1 MTNAAPTLR
10 RADGG
15 GLARI
20 GQLSIAWLLAAL
32 VLIPLAVMLVTS
44 FKTQR
49 QIFEHGFSFLF
60 MPTLENYRTI
70 LEGRFLGYV
79 GNSIVVGVVATLLTL
94 ALGTMC
100 AYALS
105 RFTFMGRTSLAMGT
119 LLLRTIPPA
128 VLAVPIYFI
137 WNSIGLQGLN
147 GLILVY
153 VALNLPFTIWLLYG
167 FIEQVP
173 RELEES
179 AAVDGC
185 GPFRGFFVLILPLL
199 KPGLAAAGI
208 FTFRIA
214 WNELVLASILTNRTS
229 RTLPY
234 AVFLTIKDTGI
245 DWGEL
250 MAAGVLVAIPPLLFT
265 FVAARQIIAGLTSG
279 AVKG

>member
-1 MTNAAPTLR
+1 MTTSRP
-10 RADGG
+10 ADQIDFAQG
-15 GLARI
+15 ARL
-20 GQLSIAWLLAAL
+20 GVAWLLGAF
-32 VLIPLAVMLVTS
+32 VLLPLAVMIATS
-44 FKTQR
+44 FKSQR
-49 QIFEHGFSFLF
+49 QIFDSGFSFF
-60 MPTLENYRTI
+60 FTPTLENYRAI
-70 LEGRFLGYV
+70 LQGRFLGYI
-79 GNSIVVGVVATLLTL
+79 GNSVIVGVVATLLTL
-94 ALGTMC
+94 ILGTMC

-105 RFTFMGRTSLAMGT
+105 RFRFAGRAPLAIGT

-137 WNSIGLQGLN
+137 WNSVGLEGLT
-147 GLILVY
+147 GLIIVY

-173 RELEES
+173 TELEE
-179 AAVDGC
+179 AATVDGC
-185 GPFRGFFVLILPLL
+185 GPYRLFFTVILPLL

-214 WNELVLASILTNRTS
+214 WNELVLASILTSRTT

-234 AVFLTIKDTGI
+234 AVFLYIKDTGI

-250 MAAGVLVAIPPLLFT
+250 MAAGVLIAIPPLLFT
-265 FVAARQIIAGLTSG
+265 FFAARQIIAGLTAG

>member
-1 MTNAAPTLR
+1 MTPSFARSAPRVLQIAA
-10 RADGG
+10 
-15 GLARI
+15 
-20 GQLSIAWLLAAL
+20 AWLLAL
-32 VLIPLAVMLVTS
+32 VVIVPLTVMVATS

-49 QIFEHGFSFLF
+49 QIFDSGFSFF
-60 MPTLENYRTI
+60 FAPTLDNYRNI

-79 GNSIVVGVVATLLTL
+79 GNSIIVGVVSTLATLVI
-94 ALGTMC
+94 GTMC

-105 RFTFMGRTSLAMGT
+105 RFRFAGRTSLAWST

-137 WNSIGLQGLN
+137 WNRVGLDGLG
-147 GLILVY
+147 GLIIVY

-167 FIEQVP
+167 FIEQIP

-199 KPGLAAAGI
+199 KPGLAAAAI

-214 WNELVLASILTNRTS
+214 WNELVLSSILTNRTT

-234 AVFLTIKDTGI
+234 AVFLFIKDTGI

-250 MAAGVLVAIPPLLFT
+250 MAAGVLIAIPPLIFT
-265 FVAARQIIAGLTSG
+265 FMAARQIIAGLTSG

>member
-1 MTNAAPTLR
+1 MSRDAAT
-10 RADGG
+10 RAV
-15 GLARI
+15 
-20 GQLSIAWLLAAL
+20 QLTVAWLLAI
-32 VLIPLAVMLVTS
+32 VVIVPLAVMVATS
-44 FKTQR
+44 LKTQR
-49 QIFEHGFSFLF
+49 QIFDSGFSFLF
-60 MPTLENYRTI
+60 APTLENYRTI

-79 GNSIVVGVVATLLTL
+79 GNSIVVGVVATVLTL
-94 ALGTMC
+94 VLGTMC

-105 RFTFMGRTSLAMGT
+105 RFDFIGRAPLALGT

-137 WNSIGLQGLN
+137 WSSIGLEGLG

-185 GPFRGFFVLILPLL
+185 GPFRGFFLLILPLL

-214 WNELVLASILTNRTS
+214 WNELVLASILTNRST

-234 AVFLTIKDTGI
+234 AVFLFIKDTGI

-250 MAAGVLVAIPPLLFT
+250 MAAGVLVAIPPLVFT
-265 FVAARQIIAGLTSG
+265 FVAARQIIAGLTAG

>member
-1 MTNAAPTLR
+1 MSGEITASPPRPT
-10 RADGG
+10 
-15 GLARI
+15 I
-20 GQLSIAWLLAAL
+20 GRVVQLGIAWLLAAA
-32 VLIPLAVMLVTS
+32 VVVPLAVMVATS

-49 QIFEHGFSFLF
+49 QIFESGFTFF
-60 MPTLENYRTI
+60 FTPTLDNYRGL
-70 LEGRFLGYV
+70 LEGRFLGYI
-79 GNSIVVGVVATLLTL
+79 GNSIVVGVVATIATL
-94 ALGTMC
+94 VIGTMC

-105 RFTFMGRTSLAMGT
+105 RFRFIGRTPLALGT

-137 WNSIGLQGLN
+137 WNNVGLEGLG
-147 GLILVY
+147 GLIIVY

-167 FIEQVP
+167 FIEQIP
-173 RELEES
+173 TELEES

-214 WNELVLASILTNRTS
+214 WNELVLASILTNRTT

-234 AVFLTIKDTGI
+234 AVFLFIKDTGI
-245 DWGEL
+245 EWGEL
-250 MAAGVLVAIPPLLFT
+250 MAAGVLVAIPPLIFT
-265 FVAARQIIAGLTSG
+265 FVAARQIIAGLTAG

>member
-1 MTNAAPTLR
+1 MVA
-10 RADGG
+10 
-15 GLARI
+15 
-20 GQLSIAWLLAAL
+20 
-32 VLIPLAVMLVTS
+32 TS
-44 FKTQR
+44 FKSQR
-49 QIFEHGFSFLF
+49 QIFDSGFSFF
-60 MPTLENYRTI
+60 FTPTLENYRAI
-70 LEGRFLGYV
+70 LQGRFLGYI
-79 GNSIVVGVVATLLTL
+79 GNSVIVGLLATLLTL
-94 ALGTMC
+94 ILGTMC

-105 RFTFMGRTSLAMGT
+105 RFRFIGRTPLAIGT

-137 WNSIGLQGLN
+137 WNSVGLEGLT
-147 GLILVY
+147 GLIIVY

-173 RELEES
+173 TELEE
-179 AAVDGC
+179 AAIVDGC
-185 GPFRGFFVLILPLL
+185 GPYRLFFTVILPLL

-214 WNELVLASILTNRTS
+214 WNELVLASILTSRTT

-234 AVFLTIKDTGI
+234 AVFLYIKDTGI

-250 MAAGVLVAIPPLLFT
+250 MAAGVLIAIPPLLFT
-265 FVAARQIIAGLTSG
+265 FFAARQIIAGLTAG

>member
-1 MTNAAPTLR
+1 MSGPASQSQV
-10 RADGG
+10 GG
-15 GLARI
+15 GAARVL
-20 GQLSIAWLLAAL
+20 QVTVAWLLAAS
-32 VLIPLAVMLVTS
+32 VVVPLAVMLATS
-44 FKTQR
+44 LKNQR
-49 QIFEHGFSFLF
+49 QIFESGFTFLF
-60 MPTLENYRTI
+60 APTLENYRTI
-70 LEGRFLGYV
+70 LEGRFLGYI
-79 GNSIVVGVVATLLTL
+79 GNSIFVGVLATLLTL
-94 ALGTMC
+94 VLGTMC

-105 RFTFMGRTSLAMGT
+105 RFRFIGRSPLAMST

-137 WNSIGLQGLN
+137 WNSIGLGGLG

-199 KPGLAAAGI
+199 KPGLAAAAI

-214 WNELVLASILTNRTS
+214 WNELVLASVLTDRTT

-245 DWGEL
+245 EWGEL
-250 MAAGVLVAIPPLLFT
+250 MAAGVLVAIPPLVFT
-265 FVAARQIIAGLTSG
+265 FVAARQIIAGLTAGS
-279 AVKG
+279 VKG

>member
-1 MTNAAPTLR
+1 MSGAASNAPRNAALR
-10 RADGG
+10 A
-15 GLARI
+15 A
-20 GQLSIAWLLAAL
+20 QMATAWLLAIAVL
-32 VLIPLAVMLVTS
+32 VPLGVMLATS
-44 FKTQR
+44 LKTQR
-49 QIFEHGFSFLF
+49 QIFDSGFSFF
-60 MPTLENYRTI
+60 FAPTLENYRTI
-70 LEGRFLGYV
+70 LEGRFLGYI
-79 GNSIVVGVVATLLTL
+79 GNSVIVGVVATVLTL
-94 ALGTMC
+94 GLGTMC

-105 RFTFMGRTSLAMGT
+105 RFQFIGRTSLGLGT

-137 WNSIGLQGLN
+137 WTSIGLEGLA

-173 RELEES
+173 RELEEA

-185 GPFRGFFVLILPLL
+185 GPFRSFFVLILPLL

-214 WNELVLASILTNRTS
+214 WTELVLASILTSRTT

-250 MAAGVLVAIPPLLFT
+250 MAAGVLVAIPPLIFT
-265 FVAARQIIAGLTSG
+265 FVAARQIIAGLTAG

>member
-1 MTNAAPTLR
+1 MTGAQPLQAGR
-10 RADGG
+10 VA
-15 GLARI
+15 
-20 GQLSIAWLLAAL
+20 QLSVAWLLAL
-32 VLIPLAVMLVTS
+32 FVLTPLAVMVVTS
-44 FKTQR
+44 LKTQR
-49 QIFEHGFSFLF
+49 QIFESGFTFVF
-60 MPTLENYRTI
+60 TPTLENYRNI
-70 LEGRFLGYV
+70 LEGRFLGYI
-79 GNSIVVGVVATLLTL
+79 GNSIIVGVVATVLTL
-94 ALGTMC
+94 VIGTMC

-105 RFTFMGRTSLAMGT
+105 RFQFVGRTPLAMGT

-137 WNSIGLQGLN
+137 WNSVGLEGLT
-147 GLILVY
+147 GLIVVY

-167 FIEQVP
+167 FIDQVP

-179 AAVDGC
+179 AQVDGC
-185 GPFRGFFVLILPLL
+185 GPFRTFFTLILPLL

-214 WNELVLASILTNRTS
+214 WNELVLASILTSRST

-234 AVFLTIKDTGI
+234 AVFLNIKDTGI

-250 MAAGVLVAIPPLLFT
+250 MASGVLVAIPPLIFT
-265 FVAARQIIAGLTSG
+265 FVAARQIIAGLTAG

>member
-1 MTNAAPTLR
+1 M
-10 RADGG
+10 
-15 GLARI
+15 LA
-20 GQLSIAWLLAAL
+20 
-32 VLIPLAVMLVTS
+32 TS
-44 FKTQR
+44 LKTQR
-49 QIFEHGFSFLF
+49 QIFEQGFSFF
-60 MPTLENYRTI
+60 FTPTLENYRSI
-70 LEGRFLGYV
+70 LEGRFLGYI
-79 GNSIVVGVVATLLTL
+79 GNSIVVGVVATVLTL
-94 ALGTMC
+94 GLGTMC

-105 RFTFMGRTSLAMGT
+105 RFQFMGRTSLAMGT

-137 WNSIGLQGLN
+137 WNNIGLSGLN
-147 GLILVY
+147 GLIFVY

-167 FIEQVP
+167 FVEQVP

-185 GPFRGFFVLILPLL
+185 GPFRAFFVLILPLL

-234 AVFLTIKDTGI
+234 AVFLYIKDTGI

-250 MAAGVLVAIPPLLFT
+250 MAAGVLVAIPPLIVT
-265 FVAARQIIAGLTSG
+265 FVAARQIIAGLTAG